1 MLKEEKREN
10 QEKQNSDI
18 RQGGKE
24 GLWPSSNST

>member
-10 QEKQNSDI
+10 QEKQNSGI

-24 GLWPSSNST
+24 EGSLAFIQ

>member
-10 QEKQNSDI
+10 QEKQNIDM

-24 GLWPSSNST
+24 ERSQAFIQ